1 MPGDDSPPTAD
12 DAASPDDDPT
22 DSFDL
27 EHPGDVSIGVSR
39 GELDLEVGQ
48 PGEYPDRADVSVRPE
63 GTCVVLTVDATAG
76 DHAIGHADA
85 ALTLEE
91 ARRLRDVLDETTRWM
106 ADD

>member
-1 MPGDDSPPTAD
+1 MTEKDSPRTSET
-12 DAASPDDDPT
+12 DAAKRPDDPT
-22 DSFDL
+22 DSLDL
-27 EHPGDVSIGVSR
+27 ENPSAVSIGVTH

-63 GTCVVLTVDATAG
+63 DEHVLVTIDAVAG

-91 ARRLRDVLDETTRWM
+91 ARALQTLLEQAADRL
-106 ADD
+106 DD

>member
-1 MPGDDSPPTAD
+1 MPGNDSPRTA
-12 DAASPDDDPT
+12 DDDPT

-27 EHPGDVSIGVSR
+27 EHPDDVSIGVSR

-63 GTCVVLTVDATAG
+63 GACVVLTVDAMAG
-76 DHAIGHADA
+76 DHAMGHADA

-91 ARRLRDVLDETTRWM
+91 ARRLRDLLDETTRWM